1 MKDLHYF
8 ELLKAAI
15 LKKYQAHYPEWQ
27 EPLQAFRRR
36 EIEQFQQLVQEQVG
50 SRISE
55 RWIYTHL
62 KADKAEKLPR
72 IDMLDLLSQWVG
84 AESWQRFKADQAL
97 PAPTT
102 SPVRPARKTL
112 YLITLALI
120 GISFSLAFWW
130 SPSYRYTIC
139 LEQKQGPLP
148 VDWSQAT
155 CTLLWADESPQRRP
169 FDAEGCLE
177 IKTTDRELTFVLEAP
192 YHRADTIIRQLRKR
206 KSSERFQLQTD
217 DYALAIHY
225 FSEGAVSDWKK
236 RRQQLD
242 RMIAPEAEIIQLT
255 PDGQL
260 GMELYD
266 KTDFINKLTLPL
278 SSLKNLRIIFT
289 EYNPAGQIQKLRFTQ
304 EAN

>member
-1 MKDLHYF
+1 MKDLDYF
-8 ELLKAAI
+8 ELLKEAI

-36 EIEQFQQLVQEQVG
+36 EIEQFQQLVQAQVG

-62 KADKAEKLPR
+62 KAEKSEKLPR
-72 IDMLDLLSQWVG
+72 IDMLDLLADWVG
-84 AESWQRFKADQAL
+84 AEHWQNFKAKHE
-97 PAPTT
+97 
-102 SPVRPARKTL
+102 VPARSEKVAFAARRPFVLT
-112 YLITLALI
+112 ALVLL
-120 GISFSLAFWW
+120 GLSFSPAFWW
-130 SPSYRYTIC
+130 APSYKYTIC
-139 LEQKQGPLP
+139 LKAENDQFP
-148 VDWSQAT
+148 VDWTQAA
-155 CTLLWADESPQRRP
+155 CTLLWAEESPQQRA
-169 FDAEGCLE
+169 FDATGCLE
-177 IKTTDRELTFVLEAP
+177 LKTSEKQLTFVLEAP
-192 YHRADTIIRQLRKR
+192 YHRADTIIRSLRKR
-206 KSSERFQLQTD
+206 KTTEYFQLQTD

-225 FSEGAVSDWKK
+225 FSEGAVGDWKK
-236 RRQQLD
+236 RRQQLEE
-242 RMIAPEAEIIQLT
+242 MIAAEAEIIQLT

-289 EYNPAGQIQKLRFTQ
+289 EYNPAGQIQKLRFIQ